1 MVTRFNLA
9 MGALCDPI
17 EVQLRRQGLTLGSP
31 DYAQR
36 VERWATEISSLRIHG
51 LLTEAE
57 SDRARKRLVKEI
69 LAEVRPL
76 PSGECI
82 HQ

>member
-1 MVTRFNLA
+1 MSIRFSLA

-17 EVQLRRQGLTLGSP
+17 EEQLQRQGLTLG

-36 VERWATEISSLRIHG
+36 VGRWAAEISDLRIHG

-57 SDRARKRLVKEI
+57 SDRARNRLMKELKAAVKPVSGG
-69 LAEVRPL
+69 EVQP
-76 PSGECI
+76 
-82 HQ
+82 